1 MPTVLLLRHGR
12 STANTAGLLAGRT
25 PGVLLDDVGR
35 GQVEALARRLAVV
48 PLAAVVS
55 SPVQRCVDTAE
66 AVRAVDGPRGPR
78 GTLARR
84 PDLVLDQRLSECDYG
99 DWTNRPLKEL
109 LKEPE
114 WVVVQQHPSAA
125 QFPGGEAL
133 REVQARAVEAVR
145 EHDARL
151 RREVGENAVWVAVT
165 HGDVI
170 KALVADAVG
179 SHLDTFQRIVA
190 DPASVTAVRYTRTR
204 PFLLRL
210 NDTGGE
216 LTGLVPPPRSRSRRG
231 AASTSDAVVGGG
243 AGAEPDRRG

>member
-1 MPTVLLLRHGR
+1 M
-12 STANTAGLLAGRT
+12 
-25 PGVLLDDVGR
+25 LLDDVGR
-35 GQVEALARRLAVV
+35 DQVAALARRLAVV
-48 PLAAVVS
+48 PLSAVVS

-66 AVRAVDGPRGPR
+66 AVRVVTGPRGR
-78 GTLARR
+78 LARR
-84 PDLVLDQRLSECDYG
+84 PDLVLDDRLSECDYG

-109 LKEPE
+109 VKEPE
-114 WVVVQQHPSAA
+114 WTVVQQHPSAA
-125 QFPGGEAL
+125 RFPGGEAL
-133 REVQARAVEAVR
+133 REVQARAVEAIR

-151 RREVGENAVWVAVT
+151 RREVGEDAVWVAVT

-190 DPASVTAVRYTRTR
+190 DPASVTAVRYTPTR

-216 LTGLVPPPRSRSRRG
+216 LAGLVPAKRSRSRKG
-231 AASTSDAVVGGG
+231 VAAASDAVVGGG
-243 AGAEPDRRG
+243 AGAAPERRG

>member
-35 GQVEALARRLAVV
+35 AQVQAVAQRLAVV

-66 AVRAVDGPRGPR
+66 AVRAVGGPRGK
-78 GTLARR
+78 LARR
-84 PDLVLDQRLSECDYG
+84 PDLHLDDRLSECDYG

-109 LKEPE
+109 VKEPE
-114 WVVVQQHPSAA
+114 WTVVQQHPSAA

-151 RREVGENAVWVAVT
+151 RHEVGEHAVWVAVT

-190 DPASVTAVRYTRTR
+190 DPASVTAIRYTTTR

-216 LTGLVPPPRSRSRRG
+216 LAGLVPPVRRRGRSRTADS
-231 AASTSDAVVGGG
+231 SDAVVGGG
-243 AGAEPDRRG
+243 AGAEPRSRG

>member
-35 GQVEALARRLAVV
+35 AQVQAVAQRLAVV

-66 AVRAVDGPRGPR
+66 AVRAVGGPR

-84 PDLVLDQRLSECDYG
+84 PDLHLDDRLSECDYG

-109 LKEPE
+109 VKEPE
-114 WVVVQQHPSAA
+114 WTVVQQHPSAA

-145 EHDARL
+145 QHDARL
-151 RREVGENAVWVAVT
+151 RREVGEHAVWVAVT

-190 DPASVTAVRYTRTR
+190 DPASVTAIRYTTTR

-216 LTGLVPPPRSRSRRG
+216 LAGLVPPVRRRGRSRTADS
-231 AASTSDAVVGGG
+231 SDAMVGGG
-243 AGAEPDRRG
+243 AGAEPRSRG

>member
-35 GQVEALARRLAVV
+35 AQVEAVAQRLAVV

-66 AVRAVDGPRGPR
+66 AVRAVGGPR

-84 PDLVLDQRLSECDYG
+84 PDLHLDDRLSECDYG

-109 LKEPE
+109 VKEPE
-114 WVVVQQHPSAA
+114 WTVVQQHPSAA

-151 RREVGENAVWVAVT
+151 RREVGEHAVWVAVT

-190 DPASVTAVRYTRTR
+190 DPASITAIRYTTTR

-216 LTGLVPPPRSRSRRG
+216 LAGLVPPVRRRGRSRTADS
-231 AASTSDAVVGGG
+231 SDAVVGGG
-243 AGAEPDRRG
+243 AGAEPRSRG

>member
-35 GQVEALARRLAVV
+35 AQVQAVAQRLAVV
-48 PLAAVVS
+48 PLGAVVS

-66 AVRAVDGPRGPR
+66 AVRAVGGPR

-84 PDLVLDQRLSECDYG
+84 PDLHLDDRLSECDYG

-114 WVVVQQHPSAA
+114 WTVVQQHPSAA

-151 RREVGENAVWVAVT
+151 RREVGEHAVWVAVT

-190 DPASVTAVRYTRTR
+190 DPASVTAIRYTTTR

-216 LTGLVPPPRSRSRRG
+216 LAGLVPPVRRRGRSRTADS
-231 AASTSDAVVGGG
+231 SDAVVGGG
-243 AGAEPDRRG
+243 AGAEPRSRG

>member
-35 GQVEALARRLAVV
+35 EQVAALARRLAVV
-48 PLAAVVS
+48 PLAALVS
-55 SPVQRCVDTAE
+55 SPVQRCLDTAE
-66 AVRAVDGPRGPR
+66 AVRAVAGPRGK
-78 GTLARR
+78 ASRR
-84 PDLVLDQRLSECDYG
+84 PGLVVDERLSECDYG
-99 DWTNRPLKEL
+99 TWTNRPLSEL
-109 LKEPE
+109 VKEPA
-114 WVVVQQHPSAA
+114 WTVVQQHPSAA
-125 QFPGGEAL
+125 RFPDGEAL

-151 RREVGENAVWVAVT
+151 QREVGDHAVWAAVT

-179 SHLDTFQRIVA
+179 SHLDSFQRIVA
-190 DPASVTAVRYTRTR
+190 DPASVTAVRYTTTR

-216 LTGLVPPPRSRSRRG
+216 LAGLVPPARRRGRSRR
-231 AASTSDAVVGGG
+231 ADSSDAAVGGG
-243 AGAEPDRRG
+243 AGAGPRSRG